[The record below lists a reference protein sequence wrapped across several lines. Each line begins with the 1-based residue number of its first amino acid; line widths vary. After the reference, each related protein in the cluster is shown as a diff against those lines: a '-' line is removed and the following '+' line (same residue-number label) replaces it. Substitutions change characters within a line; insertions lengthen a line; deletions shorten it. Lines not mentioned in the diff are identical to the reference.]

1 MIIWNKMTWIFHCI
15 MYMKF
20 ISQTNVGEQQ
30 DSEQASSRTLD
41 GAVHGFEQQS
51 LFWGSSPKYITT
63 ILQFMQF
70 GFALALSILLV
81 FWDEIDPSPGSPG
94 IQGGYYVLAV
104 FVGYACFVYIMS
116 HVVPRFTLCS
126 SVGQMVDQ
134 RRLHETLARH
144 HLELAQR
151 ARQQALMERE
161 FEEAFLREEG
171 ERQLQQT
178 NSLTDLHTFVTSVIT
193 EPKPKST
200 NSRRQIDPALLE
212 ELVRMNTKE
221 LRTSLPEKE
230 KEELIERQNV
240 MQQRR
245 NRRKTLS
252 DG

>member
-1 MIIWNKMTWIFHCI
+1 
-15 MYMKF
+15 
-20 ISQTNVGEQQ
+20 
-30 DSEQASSRTLD
+30 LD

-70 GFALALSILLV
+70 GFALALSMLLV
-81 FWDEIDPSPGSPG
+81 FWDRIDPAPGSPG
-94 IQGGYYVLAV
+94 IQGGYYVLTV
-104 FVGYACFVYIMS
+104 FLGYACFVYIMS

-126 SVGQMVDQ
+126 SVGQMIDQ
-134 RRLHETLARH
+134 RRLNETLARH
-144 HLELAQR
+144 HLEEAQR
-151 ARQQALMERE
+151 SRQQALMERE

-171 ERQLQQT
+171 ERQVQQT
-178 NSLTDLHTFVTSVIT
+178 NSLSDFVTSVIT
-193 EPKPKST
+193 EPKLKPT

-230 KEELIERQNV
+230 KEELIERQNI
-240 MQQRR
+240 MQERR